1 LAIGPQNLPPD
12 GFGQADLLQRQAKAA
27 ERIAEH
33 LAPEAEERRLAR
45 VRRLITQS
53 ALRIALVIG
62 LVLGA
67 WELLVWAHGNWE
79 IRALA
84 DNYAHVA
91 NEIFYKENNPQ
102 VAQSFLSQAIEL
114 NPNEPSYRFLES
126 YIAGMA
132 AARNL
137 FNLDRPLTKGE
148 LDQSHD
154 ALAKAI
160 FLEKQAPGEP
170 ESAILRGQIYA
181 ALKDYERARDSIS
194 LAINRIRLNHNEPPS
209 SVFTTA
215 SAGLH
220 SVFDA
225 IGVTMLANRMGGS
238 STKRAAGFSEKG
250 SLSFAYVRL
259 ALIESKQGHQ
269 KIAMNHLETA
279 LKIDPDSKWA
289 NLWKG
294 VFYGEQKRWTEARAQ
309 YDKALAIDPRFDL
322 AYYNRGWTYLM
333 EKPRDYKSA
342 RSMFQ
347 KALSVNPDYK
357 EANYGLG
364 MVYGYQ
370 NKYQVAL
377 RYLTQAIEID
387 ELFLTGWKWRAIVH
401 DELGFFDQSL
411 ADFSSAISLDP
422 ANDDLYV
429 RRARVLKKKKEY
441 EAALEDLL
449 LAKDFNPANYRI
461 PFYTGQVFA
470 ELGQTDSAIDE
481 FSKALELRPNYGEA
495 LIGRAEGYEKLGQID
510 LAVADFDRAVESVT
524 YRRERVL
531 HQRGQFFLRRDD
543 FRSALNDFKLAREV
557 NPRYARSWL
566 AEAKTALRLDQ
577 RDQAKVSIDEYLK
590 LMPRSNEA
598 LTLKKELSV
607 NG

>member
-1 LAIGPQNLPPD
+1 MAIGPQNLPPD

-209 SVFTTA
+209 SVFTKA

-289 NLWKG
+289 HLWKG

-422 ANDDLYV
+422 AN
-429 RRARVLKKKKEY
+429 
-441 EAALEDLL
+441 
-449 LAKDFNPANYRI
+449 YRI

-543 FRSALNDFKLAREV
+543 FHSALNDFKLAREA

-566 AEAKTALRLDQ
+566 AEAKTALRLDKL
-577 RDQAKVSIDEYLK
+577 DQAKVSINEYLK

-598 LTLKKELSV
+598 LTLKEELSV

>member
-1 LAIGPQNLPPD
+1 METSPD
-12 GFGQADLLQRQAKAA
+12 SEPRALDDPALLRQAQAA
-27 ERIAEH
+27 ERIADYF
-33 LAPEAEERRLAR
+33 APAAEERRLAR
-45 VRRLITQS
+45 VRRLVTQS
-53 ALRIALVIG
+53 AVRIALVIG
-62 LVLGA
+62 VVLGA

-79 IRALA
+79 IRTLA

-102 VAQSFLSQAIEL
+102 VAQAFLSQAIEL

-137 FNLDRPLTKGE
+137 LNLDRPLTKNE

-160 FLEKQAPGEP
+160 FLEQQAPGEP
-170 ESAILRGQIYA
+170 ESAILRAQIYA
-181 ALKDYERARDSIS
+181 ALKDYQRAHASIS
-194 LAINRIRLNHNEPPS
+194 LAINRIRLNDTERS
-209 SVFTTA
+209 SSFLAQTSTV
-215 SAGLH
+215 LH
-220 SVFDA
+220 SLFDS
-225 IGVTMLANRMGGS
+225 IGVTMLANLVGGS
-238 STKRAAGFSEKG
+238 PTKPAAGFSAKG

-269 KIAMNHLETA
+269 EAAMTHLETA

-289 NLWKG
+289 YLWKG
-294 VFYGEQKRWTEARAQ
+294 VFHGEQKRWSAARMQ
-309 YDKALAIDPRFDL
+309 YERSLAIDPRFDL

-333 EKPRDYKSA
+333 EKPRDYQSA

-347 KALSVNPDYK
+347 KALTVNPNYK
-357 EANYGLG
+357 EASYGLG

-387 ELFLTGWKWRAIVH
+387 DLFLTGWKWRAIVH
-401 DELGFFDQSL
+401 DELGLFDESL

-429 RRARVLKKKKEY
+429 RRARVFKKKKEY
-441 EAALEDLL
+441 EASLEDLL

-470 ELGQTDSAIDE
+470 ELDQVDNAIEE
-481 FSKALELRPNYGEA
+481 FGKALELRPGYGEA
-495 LIGRAEGYEKLGQID
+495 LIGRAEAYEKSDRTD
-510 LAVADFDRAVESVT
+510 LAATDFDRAVESVT

-531 HQRGQFFLRRDD
+531 HKRGKFFLRQGD
-543 FRSALNDFKLAREV
+543 FRSAIKDFKLAREL

-566 AEAKTALRLDQ
+566 AEAKTALRLDE
-577 RDQAKVSIDEYLK
+577 RNQAKASINEYLK
-590 LMPRSNEA
+590 LMPRSDEA